1 MSAPKSAP
9 MSALVPAVSCEGL
22 THVYRDAE
30 GADVTA
36 LDHVDLSVR
45 PGEAVALVGPS
56 GSGKSTLLTLVAGL
70 VRPTAG
76 RISVAGAEVTTMSER
91 ALLRLR
97 ARAIGVVLQTP
108 GRNVL
113 PYATAEQNVGF
124 AQRSARAGR
133 ADRRAE
139 IRLLLGSVGLDEHAH
154 RPARLLSGG
163 QQQRLALAVALAGR
177 PAVLL
182 ADEPTSQLDRSTG
195 EAVIALMLEA
205 RERDGTALVVV
216 THDEH
221 VSNAL
226 DTGYALRDG
235 TLVTTRS
242 PGKP

>member
-1 MSAPKSAP
+1 
-9 MSALVPAVSCEGL
+9 MSALVPAVSCEAL

-30 GADVTA
+30 GTDVTA

-76 RISVAGAEVTTMSER
+76 RIRVAGAEVTTMSER

-97 ARAIGVVLQTP
+97 ASAIGVVLQTP

-124 AQRSARAGR
+124 AQRSDRVDRADRR

-139 IRLLLGSVGLDEHAH
+139 VGLLLGSVGLDEHAH

-195 EAVIALMLEA
+195 GAVIALMLEA
-205 RERDGTALVVV
+205 RERHGTALVVV

-221 VSNAL
+221 VSDAL
-226 DTGYALRDG
+226 DTCYSLRDG
-235 TLVTTRS
+235 TLVPTRS
-242 PGKP
+242 PGTP